1 MEQHEIVQVLNSR
14 HFIENYEPPHE
25 NILLSIENKNIGS
38 AGNFVIISGLPKA
51 GKSTFLNAFISSNF
65 KKEEI
70 FGIELITDQK
80 IGYFDTES
88 NQTDFYNNLK
98 RIKYMAKIKTFPVNF
113 NAYNTRIDS
122 TETNKIL
129 IEAYIL
135 VHQPK
140 IVFIDGL
147 LDLLNNYNDEKES
160 RELIVWLKKI
170 TSEYNIL
177 IIGVVH
183 TGKKD
188 NHTLGH
194 FGSMVDRYAQSVL
207 EVIKDKE
214 NNIFTLKSKY
224 LRSANDFNDIN
235 IMYDENIN
243 KYMQVSVTLPPPLA
257 QKKRTK

>member
-70 FGIELITDQK
+70 FGIELITENK

-98 RIKYMAKIKTFPVNF
+98 RIKYMAKIKNFPKNF

-140 IVFIDGL
+140 IVFVDGL

-207 EVIKDKE
+207 EVVKDKE

-224 LRSANDFNDIN
+224 LRSANDFSDIN
-235 IMYDENIN
+235 IMYDENTN

>member
-1 MEQHEIVQVLNSR
+1 
-14 HFIENYEPPHE
+14 
-25 NILLSIENKNIGS
+25 LSIENKNIGS

-70 FGIELITDQK
+70 FGIELITENK

-98 RIKYMAKIKTFPVNF
+98 RIKYMAKIKTFPTNF

-257 QKKRTK
+257 QKKRAK

>member
-1 MEQHEIVQVLNSR
+1 MEIQHEIIDVLKSR
-14 HFIENYEPPHE
+14 HYIENYDPPAE
-25 NILLSIENKNIGS
+25 NIILAINEKNIGS

-70 FGIELITDQK
+70 FGIELITNEK

-98 RIKYMAKIKTFPVNF
+98 RIKYMAKIKTFPTNF

-122 TETNKIL
+122 TQTNKIL

-135 VHQPK
+135 VYNPK
-140 IVFIDGL
+140 VLFIDGL
-147 LDLLNNYNDEKES
+147 LDLLDNYNDEKES

-170 TSEYNIL
+170 TFEYNIL

-207 EVIKDKE
+207 EVVKDKE

-224 LRSANDFNDIN
+224 LRSANDFPDIN
-235 IMYDENIN
+235 IIYDDNLN
-243 KYMQVSVTLPPPLA
+243 KYIQVSVVDPPLT
-257 QKKRTK
+257 KKRAK

>member
-1 MEQHEIVQVLNSR
+1 MEQNDIVKVLNSR

-51 GKSTFLNAFISSNF
+51 GKSTFLNSFISSNF

-70 FGIELITDQK
+70 FGIELITNEK

-98 RIKYMAKIKTFPVNF
+98 RIKYMAKIKIFPTNF

-135 VHQPK
+135 IHKPK

-207 EVIKDKE
+207 EVVKDKE

-235 IMYDENIN
+235 IMYDENTN
-243 KYMQVSVTLPPPLA
+243 KYIQVAVSLPPLA

>member
-1 MEQHEIVQVLNSR
+1 MIIQHDIIDVLNSR
-14 HFIENYEPPHE
+14 HFIENYEPPQE
-25 NILLSIENKNIGS
+25 NIILSINEKNIGS

-51 GKSTFLNAFISSNF
+51 GKSTFLNTFISSNF

-70 FGIELITDQK
+70 FGIELITNDK

-98 RIKYMAKIKTFPVNF
+98 RIKYMAKIKLFPANF

-122 TETNKIL
+122 TQTNKIL

-135 VHQPK
+135 VHKPK
-140 IVFIDGL
+140 VVFIDGL
-147 LDLLNNYNDEKES
+147 LDLLDNYNDEKES

-170 TSEYNIL
+170 TFEYNIL

-214 NNIFTLKSKY
+214 SGIFTLKSKY
-224 LRSANDFNDIN
+224 LRSANDFPDIH
-235 IMYDENIN
+235 IMYDSILN
-243 KYMQVSVTLPPPLA
+243 KYMQCAIPEPPLT
-257 QKKRTK
+257 KKRTK